1 MPLLA
6 DVLSALTPEAATVA
20 VKFVDTAAAP
30 VPTAPFLAV
39 GHRPPAG
46 AKPHVNFNR
55 GRVAVTDRSGRTLL
69 DLGGFGAGAVAQIVT
84 ASGHPGLWIKPLDAE
99 GHLPAPA
106 ELRLDRGNVAFVDKA
121 GVALAMSTE
130 RDALVRI
137 AYPDQVS
144 WFTVAD
150 RFRSWIVGAL
160 WLLVTIGFLF
170 VLQRFF
176 RRRVASGGTT
186 GE

>member
-1 MPLLA
+1 M
-6 DVLSALTPEAATVA
+6 D
-20 VKFVDTAAAP
+20 
-30 VPTAPFLAV
+30 
-39 GHRPPAG
+39 AG
-46 AKPHVNFNR
+46 
-55 GRVAVTDRSGRTLL
+55 
-69 DLGGFGAGAVAQIVT
+69 
-84 ASGHPGLWIKPLDAE
+84 GHPGLWIKPLDAD
-99 GHLPAPA
+99 GTLPTPA

-121 GVALAMSTE
+121 GLALAMSTE
-130 RDALVRI
+130 SDALVRI

-160 WLLVTIGFLF
+160 WLLATFGFLF

-176 RRRVASGGTT
+176 RKRAAAADTT